1 MEIAHL
7 NPAEQTFEELNYR
20 ESDGIE
26 VSLLWNRQV
35 DELSI
40 FVTDRRTQDAF
51 EFSVKA
57 NEAHDAFVHPYAY
70 ATFRR
75 RPARFLRA
83 AA

>member
-7 NPAEQTFEELNYR
+7 NPTEQTFEELDYR
-20 ESDGIE
+20 ENDGIE
-26 VSLLWNRQV
+26 VSLLWHRAAG
-35 DELSI
+35 DLSI
-40 FVTDRRTQDAF
+40 FVTDRRTKDAF
-51 EFSVKA
+51 EFSVRA
-57 NEAHDAFVHPYAY
+57 DEAKDAFVHPYAY